1 MVKAREVTVRSET
14 TGVSGKENTLE
25 IPSDHTTSPI
35 MYKFFFSDN
44 LEMAFD
50 HIKVDQ
56 EEQP

>member
-1 MVKAREVTVRSET
+1 MSLVILLR
-14 TGVSGKENTLE
+14 GKENTLE

-35 MYKFFFSDN
+35 MYKFFFLDN